1 MALNI
6 AAPRANYAKYRF
18 ENISL
23 ALSTL
28 HNALN
33 IGIKGEWIDGAGRRI
48 ALQTIATAQ
57 HNELNTLSS
66 FNAFAQKT
74 FRGQIDCSAQFER
87 QRGNKLATHLHF
99 APSKIRIDT
108 IDLQVQPS
116 EISYVQNH
124 LNIQHF
130 ELSNKEQHIIVNGL
144 TSGTLPIRSPYSLK
158 TLMFHTFSTL
168 QTSIAVALMG
178 LLRAMLC

>member
-1 MALNI
+1 ML
-6 AAPRANYAKYRF
+6 
-18 ENISL
+18 
-23 ALSTL
+23 L
-28 HNALN
+28 HRKLP
-33 IGIKGEWIDGAGRRI
+33 W
-48 ALQTIATAQ
+48 
-57 HNELNTLSS
+57 
-66 FNAFAQKT
+66 
-74 FRGQIDCSAQFER
+74 QIDCSAQFER

-144 TSGTLPIRSPYSLK
+144 TSGNPADSLTVQLKDIDVPYILDIAKLP
-158 TLMFHTFSTL
+158 
-168 QTSIAVALMG
+168 
-178 LLRAMLC
+178 